1 MESELKQAEYSK
13 SAPTAEPVNPA
24 ISTDQAG
31 SLSALS
37 PDNEQWRQ
45 MGAKAAELLS
55 SFPEYFGAF
64 FAEYR
69 KPILYL
75 DVVFG
80 SIVSV
85 KLTLA
90 ILGAINDIPLMEP
103 TFELIGLGYSV
114 WFVYRF
120 LLKASNRQELGQEF
134 DKLKSQVVGGR
145 K

>member
-1 MESELKQAEYSK
+1 MESELKQAEYSNN
-13 SAPTAEPVNPA
+13 APAAEPTNPS
-24 ISTDQAG
+24 ISMDQPG
-31 SLSALS
+31 SLSSLS
-37 PDNEQWRQ
+37 DNEQWRE

-64 FAEYR
+64 FTEYR
-69 KPILYL
+69 KPIVYL
-75 DVVFG
+75 GVIFG

-90 ILGAINDIPLMEP
+90 ILSAINDIPLMEP
-103 TFELIGLGYSV
+103 ALELIGLGYSA

-134 DKLKSQVVGGR
+134 DKFKTQVMGG
-145 K
+145 KK